1 MRRLLMFC
9 LTALLVLALAT
20 GCSSSEPAASES
32 AEASA
37 ETSTEA
43 VDAAESTEPAEEASA
58 ESSAD
63 EAETVSPSA
72 EAEAVDFTALAEEAA
87 ANGDN
92 SLSDV
97 MTKGYFIMG
106 LDDSFPPM
114 GFRDEDGELTGFDV
128 ELAQA
133 LADEMGIEVQ
143 LQPIDWKA
151 KELELDGGTID
162 VIWNGYTIT
171 PERLEAVLMSDPY
184 MQNEQVI
191 VVPAD
196 SGITTLADLAG
207 KKVAVQD
214 GSSAQDAIAADEEL
228 ASSIGEQV
236 DFKDNVTA
244 LMDVSSGQTDALA
257 VDSVV
262 ADYYLAQRP
271 GEFIV
276 LDETLAPE
284 EYGIGFR
291 KADQAL
297 HDAFAAALRQMRED
311 GTAAELSTKWFGRDV
326 TTF

>member
-1 MRRLLMFC
+1 MKRILTIC
-9 LTALLVLALAT
+9 LTALLALALLT
-20 GCSSSEPAASES
+20 GCSGSPATASES
-32 AEASA
+32 AEAPASEKA
-37 ETSTEA
+37 T
-43 VDAAESTEPAEEASA
+43 TEPTEEASA
-58 ESSAD
+58 ESSASE
-63 EAETVSPSA
+63 EAAEETAQPGSSA
-72 EAEAVDFTALAEEAA
+72 EGLDLKTMAEEAS

-97 MTKGYFIMG
+97 LDKGYFIVG

-114 GFRDEDGELTGFDV
+114 GFRDENGELTGFDI

-133 LADEMGIEVQ
+133 LAAEMGLEAQ

-151 KELELDGGTID
+151 KELELDGGNID

-184 MQNEQVI
+184 MKNEQVV

-196 SGITTLADLAG
+196 SDIKTLADLAG

-214 GSSAQDAIAADEEL
+214 GSSAQDAIAGDEEL
-228 ASSIGEQV
+228 AGSIGEQV

-244 LMDVSSGQTDALA
+244 LMDVASGQTDALA

-262 ADYYLAQRP
+262 ADYYIAQRP
-271 GEFIV
+271 GEFVI
-276 LDETLAPE
+276 LSETLAPE

-297 HDAFAAALRQMRED
+297 HDAFAAALKQMRED
-311 GTAAELSTKWFGRDV
+311 GKAAELSTKWFGRDV

>member
-1 MRRLLMFC
+1 MRRTLVFI
-9 LTALLVLALAT
+9 LTAVLCTVLLA
-20 GCSSSEPAASES
+20 GCSADSAADASGAASAAASPEESASAAVSAQSSENADPSD
-32 AEASA
+32 
-37 ETSTEA
+37 
-43 VDAAESTEPAEEASA
+43 VKEEYVTMAQ
-58 ESSAD
+58 
-63 EAETVSPSA
+63 
-72 EAEAVDFTALAEEAA
+72 EAA
-87 ANGDN
+87 DNGDS
-92 SLSDV
+92 SLQDV
-97 MTKGYFIMG
+97 IDKGYFIMG

-133 LADEMGIEVQ
+133 VAEQMGLEVK

-151 KELELDGGTID
+151 KELELDGANID

-184 MQNEQVI
+184 MKNEQVI

-196 SGITTLADLAG
+196 SDITTLTDLAG

-214 GSSAQDAIAADEEL
+214 GSSAQDAIAENEEL
-228 ASSIGEQV
+228 AASIGEQI

-244 LMDVSSGQTDALA
+244 LMDVASGQVDALA

-262 ADYYLAQRP
+262 ANYYLAQRP
-271 GEFIV
+271 GEFVI

-291 KADQAL
+291 KADVAFHDAVAQAL
-297 HDAFAAALRQMRED
+297 QEMREN
-311 GTAAELSTKWFGRDV
+311 GNAAKLSEKWFGQDV

>member
-1 MRRLLMFC
+1 MKRILTLC
-9 LTALLVLALAT
+9 LTALLMLALVT
-20 GCSSSEPAASES
+20 GCSSTPSETAETASPEQSADAAAAETAAASEEASTEPAQEAETSAEAASES
-32 AEASA
+32 AD
-37 ETSTEA
+37 TT
-43 VDAAESTEPAEEASA
+43 
-58 ESSAD
+58 
-63 EAETVSPSA
+63 
-72 EAEAVDFTALAEEAA
+72 DFTAMAEEAA
-87 ANGDN
+87 ASGDS

-97 MTKGYFIMG
+97 LEKGYFIMG

-114 GFRDEDGELTGFDV
+114 GFRDENGELAGFDV

-133 LADEMGIEVQ
+133 LAAEMGIEVQ

-151 KELELDGGTID
+151 KELELDGGNID

-184 MQNEQVI
+184 MKNEQVV

-196 SGITTLADLAG
+196 SDIKTLADLAG

-228 ASSIGEQV
+228 AASLGEQV
-236 DFKDNVTA
+236 DFRDNVTA

-262 ADYYLAQRP
+262 ANYYLAQRP
-271 GEFIV
+271 GEFVV
-276 LDETLAPE
+276 LEETLAPE

-297 HDAFAAALRQMRED
+297 HDAFAAALKQMRDD
-311 GTAAELSTKWFGRDV
+311 GTAAELSTKWFGQDV